1 MSVDLHIPPNCL
13 LIKNIVRDFVKGE
26 LEPIADMV
34 DEADHIPEEVI
45 AKMKA
50 LGFFGM
56 TIPEEYGGA
65 GLSLLEYC
73 FAIEELVQA
82 GLTFRSL
89 ISINNGLVAR
99 ALLLAGTE
107 EQKKT
112 YLPAMAKGK
121 KVAAFALTE
130 PDAGSDAANIKTTAT
145 HEREYF
151 VLNGTKHFITN
162 GPVADVAL
170 VVAVTDESNRAG
182 GGITTFLVDK
192 GTPGFS
198 VGVTHK
204 MMGLRGEPVGELI
217 FEDCLVPVK
226 NVLGELGK
234 GFSLI
239 MKCLDEGR
247 ATISIAAIGIAEKLL
262 EISIDYS
269 KKRLQFGKPI
279 CEFEAIQLSLANMA
293 TEIYASKLMLYD
305 TIWKLEEGQ
314 EVTKE
319 AAMLKLYASEMVN
332 RVADRAL
339 QIQGGYGYMKD
350 NFVERAYRDVRVLKI
365 VEGTSDIQRLVIAK
379 RILNL

>member
-1 MSVDLHIPPNCL
+1 MDFHIPPNCL

-34 DEADHIPEEVI
+34 DETDHMPEDVI
-45 AKMKA
+45 AKMKE

-89 ISINNGLVAR
+89 IAINNGLVAR
-99 ALLLAGTE
+99 ALLLNGSE

-121 KVAAFALTE
+121 MIAAFALTE

-145 HEREYF
+145 NEREYF

-162 GPVADVAL
+162 GPIADVAL
-170 VVAVTDESNRAG
+170 VVAVTDESRRKS

-192 GTPGFS
+192 GTTGFS

-217 FEDCLVPVK
+217 FEDCLVPAR
-226 NVLGELGK
+226 NVLGELGQ

-269 KKRLQFGKPI
+269 KKRIQFGKPI
-279 CEFEAIQLSLANMA
+279 CKFEAVQLMIADMA

-314 EVTKE
+314 QVTKE
-319 AAMLKLYASEMVN
+319 AAMLKLSASEMVN

-350 NFVERAYRDVRVLKI
+350 NFIERAYRDVRVLKI
-365 VEGTSDIQRLVIAK
+365 MEGTSDIQRLIIAK
-379 RILNL
+379 KVLNL